1 MADSIA
7 KYSKDAPFEDP
18 VVRCDSC
25 QTLLLVTVLRD
36 LGRCGKCGSHK
47 VRNVFSFTPEEGQQM
62 QSWGVDQAFLK
73 LFESVEE
80 EGIVR
85 GRQ

>member
-1 MADSIA
+1 MEQTIA

-25 QTLLLVTVLRD
+25 QTLLLVTKLRE

-47 VRNVFSFTPEEGQQM
+47 VRNVFAFTPEERAEM
-62 QSWGVDQAFLK
+62 IVWGVDEEFLK
-73 LFESVEE
+73 LFESVEG
-80 EGIVR
+80 EGVAHGR
-85 GRQ
+85 G